1 MWGVPLAPRPQA
13 GSPRGRRGAGLC
25 GEQCLLG
32 PCVCPL
38 HSGAQPRLTATRHGP
53 WHTGPVRRHPICEDA
68 NSHGEGRPAMN
79 EGGPRTFESV
89 RRGKVRG
96 GRVQL
101 SAGALWEGSETSGS
115 SLGNPACVLRV
126 ASPHRA
132 GLCGGDAPAPS
143 RGASCMLGRHQAG
156 RQGCPQHGER
166 CDCAFVVPGG
176 ACRVQG
182 HLCAVNPHNAQ
193 MSV

>member
-1 MWGVPLAPRPQA
+1 
-13 GSPRGRRGAGLC
+13 
-25 GEQCLLG
+25 
-32 PCVCPL
+32 
-38 HSGAQPRLTATRHGP
+38 
-53 WHTGPVRRHPICEDA
+53 
-68 NSHGEGRPAMN
+68 MN

-132 GLCGGDAPAPS
+132 GLCGGDAPAVSGSFVYAGATPGWEAGLS
-143 RGASCMLGRHQAG
+143 PARGAL
-156 RQGCPQHGER
+156 
-166 CDCAFVVPGG
+166 
-176 ACRVQG
+176 
-182 HLCAVNPHNAQ
+182 
-193 MSV
+193 

>member
-1 MWGVPLAPRPQA
+1 
-13 GSPRGRRGAGLC
+13 
-25 GEQCLLG
+25 
-32 PCVCPL
+32 
-38 HSGAQPRLTATRHGP
+38 
-53 WHTGPVRRHPICEDA
+53 
-68 NSHGEGRPAMN
+68 MN